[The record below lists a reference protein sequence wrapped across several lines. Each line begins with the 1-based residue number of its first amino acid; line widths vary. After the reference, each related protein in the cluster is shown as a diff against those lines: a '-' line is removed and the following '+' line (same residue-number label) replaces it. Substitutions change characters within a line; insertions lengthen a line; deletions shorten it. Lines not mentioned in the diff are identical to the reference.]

1 MVAAFGRLFSIRP
14 DEWRRLILL
23 TVMLLMFVTGGIWA
37 SITITSQ
44 FLSKLGADNVP
55 YMLIGDALI
64 IVVTFAVYSSI
75 ADRFSN
81 SKILNGLL
89 IIGII
94 GIVVSLLLINNPDAN
109 ISNFAYLI
117 LYLHFRAV
125 TEAISVHWGVYVNDF
140 FDTRAAKRIFTL
152 LGAVVR
158 IGNILAALTIPL
170 LNLLPNNAQVIVILW
185 GVSMFLMMMINFG
198 KSFFL
203 RGSQGIIEARQIG
216 SEAKKASYFQ
226 RLREGYEFVFTS
238 GYLRMFAIGSLF
250 MMFLMAAMQFKIFA
264 IFADTYGSDDVQIS
278 NLISQI
284 TLIGSLLLLPFQ
296 LFIYNRILSRIGVEN
311 ANLIFPL
318 SSMGAALMLAF
329 NNSLPVGAIT
339 EFNRTILNG
348 GIRAVNDE
356 LLYNAIPIR
365 VKGRAR
371 AFMSGIVQ
379 PLGTMAG
386 GLLVALPIMNE
397 SWFLPMLLIVLAV
410 AYVLSALMVSRLYGR
425 ALISMIEQENYAFL
439 LDAQNR
445 ISVDNESVKSLE
457 KRLAESDIDDTRL
470 ILARLLIAARGVA
483 YIPLLSSYADNGSS
497 YLRAGIIDAFVAG
510 DVNHPDVVKLCLNY
524 MGDPAALVRK
534 SAIMGLKQLS
544 GASNEQYLISALEV
558 LHEQDL
564 GLQLEVLPDL
574 LNAHDFYFVKFATE
588 KLNEYLYSDK
598 PQKRAMGVQL
608 LGRTNSRHVIKL
620 LLTYVTDKTEVVRLQ
635 TMIAIENL
643 VLKARLEDSL
653 GQELRQQIVT
663 LLHDPIERVRLA
675 TVRIIGSINSNDLA
689 ESLIPALVD
698 RSLEIREAA
707 VGLLVKQPRK
717 SQEAFLPLL
726 HSEHPALNRM
736 ASVVLVRIKPDYQEH
751 VFRNVDLM
759 IEQSY
764 RNLSRIETLKTIEHY
779 PSIGIL
785 QSLLQEQNQEMLQE
799 IFYLI
804 GSVHGASEVAITA
817 EALSSTVERT
827 RANAVEALDVMLSQ
841 RLLEVFV
848 PLTDSQLKLN
858 QITDYG
864 RRFYGIKPMSKR
876 EVLEAI
882 LASRDE
888 DWMRY
893 IVVSALGEMG
903 QKLKAAQSASKASPL
918 DLLASFGAPAEVAQA
933 DETTPYTLAEIE
945 ALFESYSLTADANLN
960 QAVRK
965 ARMMVQANQG
975 ELASNNSTDAIAEV
989 ERVIFLKQVA
999 FFRDMSIR
1007 ELRNIGQVCQEADYE
1022 VDTKIFTQG
1031 DTGGRLYVILS
1042 GRIGIERMAEG
1053 GRSSRIKTLETANFF
1068 GEDTLFDKGKIGVTA
1083 LTLAQSH
1090 VLILEHDSMLGLI
1103 QSYPDVS
1110 LKLLKALSQEVRSS
1124 KQHLNS
1130 LGKNE
1135 RSHNLFE
1142 RLDLS

>member
-1 MVAAFGRLFSIRP
+1 MLAALGRLFNIRA

-23 TVMLLMFVTGGIWA
+23 TVMLLVFVTGGIWA
-37 SITITSQ
+37 QIAITSQ
-44 FLSKLGADNVP
+44 FLAKLGADNVP
-55 YMLIGDALI
+55 YMLMGDALI
-64 IVVTFAVYSSI
+64 IVFTFAVYSSI

-81 SKILNGLL
+81 GKILNALL
-89 IIGII
+89 VIGMIGILI
-94 GIVVSLLLINNPDAN
+94 CLLLINNPDVT
-109 ISNFAYLI
+109 ISNFAYLV
-117 LYLHFRAV
+117 LYLHFRGV
-125 TEAISVHWGVYVNDF
+125 TEAISVHWGVFVNDF

-158 IGNILAALTIPL
+158 IANILAALTTPL
-170 LNLLPNNAQVIVILW
+170 LNLLPNSAQVIIVLW
-185 GVSMFLMMMINFG
+185 GVSMFLMMLINLSKG
-198 KSFFL
+198 FFL
-203 RGSQGIIEARQIG
+203 RGSQAMVETRQIA
-216 SEAKKASYFQ
+216 SDEKNASYFQ

-238 GYLRMFAIGSLF
+238 GYLRMFAIGSVF
-250 MMFLMAAMQFKIFA
+250 MMFLMAAMQFKIYA
-264 IFADTYGSDDVQIS
+264 IFADAYGSDDVQIS

-284 TLIGSLLLLPFQ
+284 TLAGSLLLLPFQ
-296 LFIYNRILSRIGVEN
+296 LFIFNRILSRIGVEN

-318 SSMGAALMLAF
+318 TSLGASIMLAVS
-329 NNSLPVGAIT
+329 NTLPIGALA

-356 LLYNAIPIR
+356 LLYNAIPTR

-371 AFMSGIVQ
+371 AFMSGIIQ
-379 PLGTMAG
+379 PLGTLLG
-386 GLLVALPIMNE
+386 GFLVALPIMGE
-397 SWFLPMLLIVLAV
+397 AWFLPLLLIVLSV

-445 ISVDNESVKSLE
+445 LTVDAESVKSLE
-457 KRLAESDIDDTRL
+457 KRLAETDSDDTRL
-470 ILARLLIAARGVA
+470 ILARLLVSARGVD
-483 YIPLLSSYADNGSS
+483 YIPLLTTYADNGTS

-510 DVNHPDVVKLCLNY
+510 DVNHPDVVKLCLKY

-544 GASNEQYLISALEV
+544 GANDEKYLMSALEV

-574 LNAHDFYFVKFATE
+574 LNANDFYFVKFATE
-588 KLNEYLYSDK
+588 KLNEFLYSDNS
-598 PQKRAMGVQL
+598 QKRAMGVQL

-620 LLTYVTDKTEVVRLQ
+620 LLTYVSDKVQVVRLQ

-643 VLKARLEDSL
+643 VMKAKLEEGL
-653 GQELRQQIVT
+653 EAEIRQHIT
-663 LLHDPIERVRLA
+663 SLLHDPVERVRLA
-675 TVRIIGSINSNDLA
+675 TVRIIGSINRNDLA

-698 RSLEIREAA
+698 RSLEVREAA
-707 VGLLVKQPRK
+707 VGLLIKQPKK

-726 HSEHPALNRM
+726 RSEHHALNRM

-751 VFRNVDLM
+751 VFRNIDAM

-764 RNLSRIETLKTIEHY
+764 RNINRIETLKSIAEY

-785 QSLLQEQNQEMLQE
+785 QSLLEEQNQEMLQE
-799 IFYLI
+799 IFYLL
-804 GSVHGASEVAITA
+804 GSVYGASDVAITA
-817 EALSSTVERT
+817 EALTSSIERT

-841 RLLEVFV
+841 RLLEVFA
-848 PLTDSQLKLN
+848 PLTDRQLKSSQLAA
-858 QITDYG
+858 YG
-864 RRFYGIKPMSKR
+864 RRFYGIKEMSKR

-903 QKLKAAQSASKASPL
+903 QKLKAAQSASKSSPL
-918 DLLASFGAPAEVAQA
+918 DLLANLGAPKASRQ
-933 DETTPYTLAEIE
+933 DENSPFSLAEIE
-945 ALFESYSLTADANLN
+945 ALFESYSATSDSNLN

-965 ARMMVQANQG
+965 ARMIVHG
-975 ELASNNSTDAIAEV
+975 KSSELANNNSTDAIAEV

-1007 ELRNIGQVCQEADYE
+1007 ELRNIGDVCLEADYE
-1022 VDTKIFTQG
+1022 ADTKIFNQG

-1042 GRIGIERMAEG
+1042 GRVGIERMAEG
-1053 GRSSRIKTLETANFF
+1053 GKSSRIKTLETANFF
-1068 GEDTLFDKGKIGVTA
+1068 GEDTLFDKGKIGITA
-1083 LTLAQSH
+1083 LTLSPSH
-1090 VLILEHDSMLGLI
+1090 VLILEHDAMLGLI

-1110 LKLLKALSQEVRSS
+1110 LKLIKALSQEVRSS

-1142 RLDLS
+1142 RLDLN